1 MAYVIS
7 GDVSLRTGR
16 DDLTVL
22 LLNSDETK
30 ALNDLLE
37 YASSIDY
44 KEKKDGREPVW
55 SELDELMNG
64 MFELLPTIGEND
76 E

>member
-1 MAYVIS
+1 MACVLRC
-7 GDVSLRTGR
+7 DVLLRTGR

-37 YASSIDY
+37 YASCIDY

-64 MFELLPTIGEND
+64 MFELLPTIGEDD

>member
-1 MAYVIS
+1 MAEVIN
-7 GDVSLRTGR
+7 GR
-16 DDLTVL
+16 KDLSVI
-22 LLNSDETK
+22 LLNHDEIT

-37 YASSIDY
+37 YASYIDY

-64 MFELLPTIGEND
+64 MFGLLPTIGED
-76 E
+76 DG